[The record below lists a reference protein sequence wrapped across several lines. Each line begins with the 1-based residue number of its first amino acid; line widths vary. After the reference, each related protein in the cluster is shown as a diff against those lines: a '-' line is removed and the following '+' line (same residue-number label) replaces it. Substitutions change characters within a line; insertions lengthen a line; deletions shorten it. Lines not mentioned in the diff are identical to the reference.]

1 MWRSACTTE
10 PTYDHL
16 GSTLDGRPRP
26 GSSTHSL
33 QLGTGESDLDR
44 AAAGLR
50 VWICHS
56 GVGAVVHPPDTPIE
70 RGRTVL
76 VALPVGPVT
85 IVVPNRIVAVVSEP
99 TRFGFAYGTLP
110 GHQERGEESF
120 VVELLPDGR
129 VMGRIA
135 VDAVPATVAARSCAP
150 VVRRVQR
157 WAIGRYLEA
166 WRGDLSR

>member
-1 MWRSACTTE
+1 
-10 PTYDHL
+10 
-16 GSTLDGRPRP
+16 
-26 GSSTHSL
+26 
-33 QLGTGESDLDR
+33 
-44 AAAGLR
+44 
-50 VWICHS
+50 
-56 GVGAVVHPPDTPIE
+56 
-70 RGRTVL
+70 VL

-129 VMGRIA
+129 VMGRIV